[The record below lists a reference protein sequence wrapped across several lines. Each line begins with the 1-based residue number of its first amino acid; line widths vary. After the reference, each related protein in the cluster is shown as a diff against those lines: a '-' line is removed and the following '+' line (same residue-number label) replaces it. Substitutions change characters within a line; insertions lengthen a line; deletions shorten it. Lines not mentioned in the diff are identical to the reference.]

1 MMTLLLLSI
10 TLIYLFLIGSLIYG
24 FDKVSDFK
32 LENISHKTAFT
43 IIIPFRN
50 EAEYLPKLIQ
60 SLLKLDYTKTYI
72 EFIFIDDESSDAS
85 AEIINKMMSTT
96 ELDYK
101 LLKNIHISSSPKKDA
116 ITLGI
121 KNSKHNWIITTDADC
136 EVPKFWLDSFDCMIQ
151 NQSPKLIV
159 APVTLNYINSFFNR
173 FQLLDILSLQGST
186 IGGFGIKKPF
196 LCNGANL
203 AYHKSLFKA
212 IHGFKGNDS
221 IASGDDIFILEKA
234 LKYSPNSIKYLK
246 TPHAIVTTSVQAN
259 FTSLK
264 AQRVRW
270 ASKTTK
276 YNNWFG
282 KLSGFIVLL
291 MNATLI
297 CALTLSLINIISFTF
312 LAYIYVIKF
321 SLDFLLLFKTA
332 RFFKQEQ
339 VLFSYI
345 LSSLIYPFF
354 SVYIAFIAVFSGYK
368 WKGRSYI
375 K

>member
-1 MMTLLLLSI
+1 MTLLLLSI
-10 TLIYLFLIGSLIYG
+10 TLIYLILIGSLIYG

-50 EAEYLPKLIQ
+50 ESEHLPKLID
-60 SLLKLDYTKTYI
+60 SLLNLDYTKTFI
-72 EFIFIDDESSDAS
+72 ELIFIDDESSDNS
-85 AEIINKMMSTT
+85 VEIINKMMNATK
-96 ELDYK
+96 LDYK
-101 LLKNIHISSSPKKDA
+101 LLKNIHNSSSPKKDA

-121 KNSKHNWIITTDADC
+121 KNAKHSWIVTTDADC

-151 NQSPKLIV
+151 KKSPKLII
-159 APVTLNYINSFFNR
+159 APVTLNYKNSFFNR

-186 IGGFGIKKPF
+186 IGGFGIHKPF

-203 AYHKSLFKA
+203 AYQKSFFEDLK
-212 IHGFKGNDS
+212 GFKGNEN

-234 LKYSPNSIKYLK
+234 LKHSPKSIKYIK
-246 TPHAIVTTSVQAN
+246 TPHAIVTTTVQAN
-259 FTSLK
+259 FRSLK

-297 CALTLSLINIISFTF
+297 CALTLALINIISFTF
-312 LAYIYVIKF
+312 FTYICIIKF